1 MKKNYIV
8 PQINLVKL
16 NTELM
21 IAGSAHATGDVADV
35 TYGGVSGGSMS
46 ADVKRDNYSVWDDD
60 WSE

>member
-21 IAGSAHATGDVADV
+21 IAGSAHATGGVDI
-35 TYGGVSGGSMS
+35 TYGGKSEGDMS
-46 ADVKRDNYSVWDDD
+46 ADVKRDNYSVWNDD